1 MKEKRFLTEKEKD
14 SIHLCLSRLNGNK
27 CIMIGMPIL
36 FILIFLFNIPFY
48 TSYLLVVLF
57 IFVVII
63 LFSTIFSSFW
73 KNSNKY
79 KFLEEKYTEKEIE
92 NKLDNMSLKDFLW
105 FWWTVLMSIGFV
117 VWIGCISTITEIQEE
132 CWIWKT
138 QAIKIMRLPDE
149 ETEMVRK
156 QCKIKKETLG
166 VTRLINELADK
177 NQQSICKYSDTA
189 LEDINTFLRQP
200 KEKQKIMLEPIKNV
214 ISKEINR
221 CKEDIIAKK
230 VETMDSNFE
239 GDFSSELNNLSKF
252 QERINNI

>member
-1 MKEKRFLTEKEKD
+1 MKDKRFLTDSEKNALIRKKMFFVGC
-14 SIHLCLSRLNGNK
+14 IQ
-27 CIMIGMPIL
+27 IMIGVPIL
-36 FILIFLFNIPFY
+36 FILNFLFDISFV
-48 TSYLLVVLF
+48 TSLLFLFLF
-57 IFVVII
+57 IILVII
-63 LFSTIFSSFW
+63 VCSYW
-73 KNSNKY
+73 KYFIKNKS
-79 KFLEEKYTEKEIE
+79 LRDKYTEQEIE
-92 NKLDNMSLKDFLW
+92 DMFLNDLSLKGFFYC
-105 FWWTVLMSIGFV
+105 FWTAAVVSGFIV
-117 VWIGCISTITEIQEE
+117 GSSLVSEITEIQEE

-166 VTRLINELADK
+166 VTRLINELAGK

>member
-1 MKEKRFLTEKEKD
+1 
-14 SIHLCLSRLNGNK
+14 
-27 CIMIGMPIL
+27 
-36 FILIFLFNIPFY
+36 
-48 TSYLLVVLF
+48 
-57 IFVVII
+57 
-63 LFSTIFSSFW
+63 
-73 KNSNKY
+73 
-79 KFLEEKYTEKEIE
+79 
-92 NKLDNMSLKDFLW
+92 
-105 FWWTVLMSIGFV
+105 
-117 VWIGCISTITEIQEE
+117 
-132 CWIWKT
+132 
-138 QAIKIMRLPDE
+138 MRLPEE

-166 VTRLINELADK
+166 VTRLINELAGK
-177 NQQSICKYSDTA
+177 NQQSICKYSDMA